1 MEKKDTR
8 PLAIEPY
15 DKEWGVGVSGMT
27 DEPSPFPRV
36 NRLLKWTKE
45 RESAADSQRA
55 ILVTEGYKKYAMY
68 PANVM
73 WAMILRDIFQKV
85 RINIWPEELI
95 VGELAAE
102 PCSAPIYPEFSMD
115 WVCREFE
122 SNVMEGRTN
131 DRYVISEDVKNDIL
145 GLEGFWK
152 NRTVSE
158 AWEASLTPQE
168 AAESHLGKSI
178 NRSGLYVYAGVGHV
192 CAGYEKLFRL
202 GFGGIRKQ
210 AL

>member
-45 RESAADSQRA
+45 RESTADSQRA

-131 DRYVISEDVKNDIL
+131 DRYVISEDVKKDIL

-152 NRTVSE
+152 HRTVSE
-158 AWEASLTPQE
+158 A
-168 AAESHLGKSI
+168 
-178 NRSGLYVYAGVGHV
+178 
-192 CAGYEKLFRL
+192 
-202 GFGGIRKQ
+202 
-210 AL
+210 